1 MTAASARRP
10 PAPPAPSSPPEP
22 PTRPR
27 RRRSWIRRVLVNGA
41 LFAVGGTIALIG
53 LRIFAALS
61 PPATAPLAPAP
72 ADSAI
77 AAESAA
83 PIDSTITL
91 DSATGLPRH
100 APVVVY
106 SAPRV
111 GPVFVMPPLR
121 PPIRLPAPPK
131 SVLLPLSPMA
141 RARAG
146 GSVRVNVTAY
156 CLKGTTRRD
165 HQVRAGIVA
174 ADPRYFPL
182 GRYIDLTIGFGY
194 HGRYLVDDTGKD
206 IQGLRLDVWTESC
219 AEARRFGRRFGSA
232 KLVPR

>member
-1 MTAASARRP
+1 VTAPAPARR
-10 PAPPAPSSPPEP
+10 PAPPAPEP
-22 PTRPR
+22 RTGAR

-41 LFAVGGTIALIG
+41 LFAVGGTIALVG
-53 LRIFAALS
+53 LRIFLPAAAMLV
-61 PPATAPLAPAP
+61 PVVA
-72 ADSAI
+72 ADSGTTG
-77 AAESAA
+77 AA
-83 PIDSTITL
+83 PVDSVAAAVAPGRSV
-91 DSATGLPRH
+91 DSASASLPRH

-106 SAPRV
+106 SPPRI
-111 GPVFVMPPLR
+111 GPIVVRAPLR
-121 PPIRLPAPPK
+121 ETPRPK
-131 SVLLPLSPMA
+131 PKPLLLPLSPME

-165 HQVRAGIVA
+165 HVVRRGIVA

-206 IQGLRLDVWTESC
+206 IKGLRLDVWTESC
-219 AEARRFGRRFGSA
+219 TEARRFGRRFGSA